1 MDMSLSKLWKMVK
14 NREIWCAPVHGVT
27 KSQIQLI
34 DYTTNTPKEKK
45 KKKKKKKKAWRSVKD
60 KLPK

>member
-27 KSQIQLI
+27 KSQIQLK
-34 DYTTNTPKEKK
+34 DYTTNTPKKRRRRRK
-45 KKKKKKKKAWRSVKD
+45 PGKVLRINCQNRK
-60 KLPK
+60 

>member
-1 MDMSLSKLWKMVK
+1 MVK